1 MDSTKK
7 RQIFCVIFARNC
19 AFSWI
24 QRKAP
29 SFFASFLRGI
39 LLFHG
44 FNKKAPD
51 CSVMGNLS
59 ESEDCIREKRICFFD
74 SRPCGPGPMGP
85 MEPMGVI
92 RVKRVFKKSPLGT

>member
-1 MDSTKK
+1 MTS
-7 RQIFCVIFARNC
+7 IEHCG
-19 AFSWI
+19 
-24 QRKAP
+24 
-29 SFFASFLRGI
+29 FLRAKREKHQKNYTSVDPKYE
-39 LLFHG
+39 LS
-44 FNKKAPD
+44 

-59 ESEDCIREKRICFFD
+59 ESEDCIRKKKRICFFD